1 VLKNRYIQ
9 SSVLKD
15 LQEKMVF
22 LAGPRQVGKTTLAR
36 DIIGKKLSSCY
47 FLWDKIAQRTQALQG
62 EWPSDKKLI
71 ILDEFHK
78 FRKWKSWIKGE
89 YDTLKTNYR
98 FLLTGSARLAV
109 YRRGGDSLQGRYHYY
124 RLHPF
129 SLAELEGKIYS
140 QKPGQELEFFNFNNK
155 NFELLNKFGGFPE
168 PLQKQNEK
176 HLRRWHLERIEK
188 IINEDVRDLTLIQDI
203 GNLTLLSKLLIDR
216 ASSICSINSLA
227 EDLHV
232 HFNTISKWIYIL
244 EELYYCFRLSPF
256 FSKKIL
262 SVRKEKKIYLWDWS
276 QVEEVSLRI
285 ENLVA
290 QHLLKFCHYLKDA
303 EGWDVDLYYL
313 RDQTGREV
321 DFLVTLHDQ
330 PWLAIEVKQNDTE
343 LSRALL
349 YFKEKLKIPYCY
361 QLVLKDDQ
369 DFIKNDIRVI
379 TIKKFLTALL

>member
-1 VLKNRYIQ
+1 
-9 SSVLKD
+9 
-15 LQEKMVF
+15 M
-22 LAGPRQVGKTTLAR
+22 
-36 DIIGKKLSSCY
+36 
-47 FLWDKIAQRTQALQG
+47 
-62 EWPSDKKLI
+62 
-71 ILDEFHK
+71 
-78 FRKWKSWIKGE
+78 
-89 YDTLKTNYR
+89 
-98 FLLTGSARLAV
+98 LTGSARLAV

-227 EDLHV
+227 EELHV